1 MRYFGLLLVLV
12 LLFTGVVIAQDDTTS
27 VEGCAT
33 EDFTTLLAEQS
44 EILAES
50 DDLDLA
56 LRDLINTLSAKR
68 ADCAGL
74 LFNDER
80 NGKNKVLGPITL
92 EEGLWKVT
100 VTTDGYFAA
109 PSLEVLSGE
118 CEATSYILLNLGRG
132 DAIDGAEALIHLS
145 GCEVLIPTS
154 HVSDA
159 WEMRIEKMN

>member
-1 MRYFGLLLVLV
+1 MRYFIQLLVLV
-12 LLFTGVVIAQDDTTS
+12 LLFTGIVIAQDDTAPI
-27 VEGCAT
+27 EGCEAD
-33 EDFTTLLAEQS
+33 DFTTFLAEQS
-44 EILAES
+44 EVLAES
-50 DDLDLA
+50 EDLDLA
-56 LRDLINTLSAKR
+56 LRDLINTLSTQR

-100 VTTDGYFAA
+100 VTTEGYFSA

-118 CEATSYILLNLGRG
+118 CEPTSYILLNLGRD
-132 DAIDGAEALIHLS
+132 DAIDGAEALIRSS

-154 HVSDA
+154 NVSDA